1 MEEFRCALTHQEALE
16 LLSRAKIINSYH
28 VIDEYTGAKRIRQ
41 KNFTEII
48 EQDYPTEVNGKT
60 ARIGMK
66 VELAGIDIPTY
77 LELKITDQQFSRWE
91 IEFEG
96 EAPEQFKNRE
106 SIRGWQILID
116 QPSLTEVSY
125 G

>member
-1 MEEFRCALTHQEALE
+1 MEEFRCILTNQEALE
-16 LLSRAKIINSYH
+16 LMNRAKTIFSYH
-28 VIDEYTGAKRIRQ
+28 AIDEYTGIKRIRQ

-48 EQDYPTEVNGKT
+48 EQDYPTEVTGKI

-66 VELAGIDIPTY
+66 IELAGIKIPTY

-96 EAPEQFKNRE
+96 EAPEQYKNRE

-116 QPSLTEVSY
+116 QNK
-125 G
+125 